1 VFIMAIKDRNRQLR
15 VVAEIL
21 LVHLPDL
28 VGRDPPLAK
37 DLLSVAGTA
46 LRDIYE
52 DAEQSAKAWD
62 KKAYHVRADE
72 FRREWDWALGASNYA
87 LGLATRPAPLS
98 HESLARFRQ
107 LIRPRLEKPA
117 RRQIADPERFRGAA
131 KVVQDKLDHQRKP
144 VRW

>member
-1 VFIMAIKDRNRQLR
+1 MAIKDRNRQIR

-21 LVHLPDL
+21 LVHLPVL
-28 VGRDPPLAK
+28 IEQDPSLSR

-46 LRDIYE
+46 LLDIYE

-72 FRREWDWALGASNYA
+72 LRREWDWSLGASNYA
-87 LGLATRPAPLS
+87 LGLAARPTPLS
-98 HESLARFRQ
+98 HEALARFRR
-107 LIRPRLEKPA
+107 LIRPKLEKPA
-117 RRQIADPERFRGAA
+117 RKQIADPTRFRGAA
-131 KVVQDKLDHQRKP
+131 KAIQEKIARQRKP

>member
-1 VFIMAIKDRNRQLR
+1 MAIKNRNRQLR

-21 LVHLPDL
+21 LVHLPALIDQ
-28 VGRDPPLAK
+28 DQPLAR

-62 KKAYHVRADE
+62 KKAYHVRADK

-87 LGLATRPAPLS
+87 LGLTARPTPLS
-98 HESLARFRQ
+98 HDTLTRFRK
-107 LIRPRLEKPA
+107 LIRPQLEKPA
-117 RRQIADPERFRGAA
+117 RRQIPDPTRFRGAA
-131 KVVQDKLDHQRKP
+131 QIVKDKLAKQRKP
-144 VRW
+144 IRW

>member
-1 VFIMAIKDRNRQLR
+1 MAITDRNRQMR

-21 LVHLPDL
+21 LVHLPELIDRDQDL
-28 VGRDPPLAK
+28 AR

-52 DAEQSAKAWD
+52 DAEKSATAWD

-72 FRREWDWALGASNYA
+72 FRREWDWSLGASNYA
-87 LGLATRPAPLS
+87 LGLASRAQPLS
-98 HESLARFRQ
+98 PESLARFRQ
-107 LIRPRLEKPA
+107 LIRPKLEKPA
-117 RRQIADPERFRGAA
+117 RRQIPDPTRFRGAA
-131 KVVQDKLDHQRKP
+131 QAVQDKLARQRKP

>member
-1 VFIMAIKDRNRQLR
+1 MSITDRNRQLR

-21 LVHLPDL
+21 LVHLPELIDQ
-28 VGRDPPLAK
+28 DQSLAQ

-46 LRDIYE
+46 LLDIYE

-62 KKAYHVRADE
+62 KKAYHVRADA

-87 LGLATRPAPLS
+87 LGLATRSTPLS
-98 HESLARFRQ
+98 HDALARFSR
-107 LIRPRLEKPA
+107 LIRPKLEKPT
-117 RRQIADPERFRGAA
+117 RRQITDPTRFRGAA
-131 KVVQDKLDHQRKP
+131 QAVREKLANQRKP

>member
-1 VFIMAIKDRNRQLR
+1 MGTTERNRQLR

-21 LVHLPDL
+21 LVHLPEVIDS
-28 VGRDPPLAK
+28 DQALAR
-37 DLLSVAGTA
+37 DLLSVVGTA

-62 KKAYHVRADE
+62 KKAYHVKADE

-87 LGLATRPAPLS
+87 LGLASRPKPLTDDA
-98 HESLARFRQ
+98 LARFRQ

-117 RRQIADPERFRGAA
+117 RKQIPDPARFRGAA
-131 KVVQDKLDHQRKP
+131 RAVKKKLENQRKP